1 MRELGHQWVQ
11 SDFCVNLFSRS
22 EMDQQTEAVG
32 STYILQCNLHYDG
45 TYIAVK
51 TPRLVGL

>member
-1 MRELGHQWVQ
+1 
-11 SDFCVNLFSRS
+11 
-22 EMDQQTEAVG
+22 MDQQTEAVG